1 MRTCLIAIA
10 LCVPVLAHAGDKDA
24 DVSESEPSTDV
35 QVDAKAITATAS
47 STLCEKKPKICHE
60 AAQVLDDKNDTAWCV
75 RGGDGIGASLT
86 LTFAQP
92 KTVGAIGVTPLFAK
106 TFAIAEANNRVQTI
120 EIATDA
126 GTFTADFEDFVPTVK
141 KQNGVHEVRDPCGCG
156 DETCSS
162 RDERI
167 QSSSERYAS
176 LPAPVKTSRITITI
190 KAVFKGAKYHD
201 TCISQ
206 VDVYSDRAK

>member
-10 LCVPVLAHAGDKDA
+10 LCVPVVAHAGANDA
-24 DVSESEPSTDV
+24 DVSESMPDIDTRI
-35 QVDAKAITATAS
+35 DAKTITASAS

-60 AAQVLDDKNDTAWCV
+60 AAQVLDDKQDTAWCV

-92 KTVGAIGVTPLFAK
+92 QTIATVGVTPLFAK
-106 TFAIAEANNRVQTI
+106 SFAIAEGNNRVQTI

-126 GTFTADFEDFVPTVK
+126 GTFTADFDDFVPVVK

-156 DETCSS
+156 DETCMS

-167 QSSSERYAS
+167 TTSERYAY
-176 LPAPVKTSRITITI
+176 LPAPVKTSKLTITI

-206 VDVYSDRAK
+206 VDLYRAGAK

>member
-1 MRTCLIAIA
+1 MRHALTAIA
-10 LCVPVLAHAGDKDA
+10 LLVPALAHAGPKDA
-24 DVSESEPSTDV
+24 DVSESMPSVDD
-35 QVDAKAITATAS
+35 QIDAKTITATAS

-60 AAQVLDDKNDTAWCV
+60 AAQLLDDKQDTAWCV
-75 RGGDGIGASLT
+75 RGGDGIGASVT

-92 KTVGAIGVTPLFAK
+92 QTIASVGVTPLFAK
-106 TFAIAEANNRVQTI
+106 SFAIAEGNNRVQTI

-126 GTFTADFEDFVPTVK
+126 GTFTADFDDFVPVVK

-156 DETCSS
+156 DETCMS

-167 QSSSERYAS
+167 GTGERYAY
-176 LPAPVKTSRITITI
+176 LPAPVKTSKITLTI
-190 KAVFKGAKYHD
+190 KAVYKGAKYHD

-206 VDVYSDRAK
+206 VDVYRGK

>member
-10 LCVPVLAHAGDKDA
+10 LLVPGLAHAAPEDT
-24 DVSESEPSTDV
+24 DVSESSPDGAT
-35 QVDAKAITATAS
+35 QIDAKTITAVAS

-60 AAQVLDDKNDTAWCV
+60 AAQVLDGKHDTAWCV

-92 KTVGAIGVTPLFAK
+92 QTIATVGVTPLFAK
-106 TFAIAEANNRVQTI
+106 SFAIAEGNNRVQTI

-126 GTFTADFEDFVPTVK
+126 GTFTADFEDFVPYVK
-141 KQNGVHEVRDPCGCG
+141 KHNPLVEDNDDCG
-156 DETCSS
+156 DEDCLS
-162 RDERI
+162 RDQRI
-167 QSSSERYAS
+167 ASTSERYAS
-176 LPAPVKTSRITITI
+176 LPSPVKTGKITITI

-206 VDVYSDRAK
+206 VDVYRAAAR